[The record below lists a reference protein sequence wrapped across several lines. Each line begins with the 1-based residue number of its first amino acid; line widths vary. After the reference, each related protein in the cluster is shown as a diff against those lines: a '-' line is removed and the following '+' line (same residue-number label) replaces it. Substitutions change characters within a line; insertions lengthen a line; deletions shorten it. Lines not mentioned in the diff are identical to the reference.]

1 MKDNLYLVWSSD
13 DNIREMGECGGAVTA
28 LLKFA
33 LEMKLVDAVMAVKKR
48 NQNRYDGVLSLITDP
63 DEVSESAG
71 ALHFVPVNV
80 AREVTKYL
88 NGAKNFKIAVI
99 GKPCDCRAIIEL
111 AKRGQINMANI
122 ILIGLNCTGTVL
134 PAVARKMIKDEYHS
148 IPEDVVGEELD
159 HEKLTITLA
168 DGSRKQRDLEELEE
182 RGYGR
187 RENCRRCS
195 FNIPRM
201 ADLACG
207 KWGTQGKKATF
218 IEVCSQKGSDFMEKA
233 VEARAVIVERP
244 DQEAVEEREEKDK
257 QAVKLAKKWEQKDF
271 HELRRLPN
279 KDRLKYWLE
288 YFNRC
293 IKCFGCRDVCPLCY
307 CQECYLEPSRD
318 FVQGGQTPPHLM
330 FPLVRLA
337 HVADSCVNCGQ
348 CQDACPMEIPLTRL
362 YHMLNRDLSSLFGYV
377 PGMDITE
384 YPPLTTVT
392 HEELHVE
399 ETNVYKK
406 NKELP
411 IEKVDAFREN

>member
-1 MKDNLYLVWSSD
+1 MKDNLYLAWSSD
-13 DNIREMGECGGAVTA
+13 DKIREMGESGGAVAA

-33 LEMKLVDAVMAVKKR
+33 LEMKLVDAVVAVKKR
-48 NQNRYDGVLSLITDP
+48 HGNRYDGVLSLITDP
-63 DEVSESAG
+63 DEVVEGAG
-71 ALHFVPVNV
+71 ALHFAPVNV
-80 AREVTKYL
+80 AKEVSKYL
-88 NGAKNFKIAVI
+88 DGAKDLTIAVTCM
-99 GKPCDCRAIIEL
+99 PCDCRAIIEL
-111 AKRGQINMANI
+111 AKRGQVNI
-122 ILIGLNCTGTVL
+122 SNVILIGLNCTGTVL
-134 PAVARKMIKDEYHS
+134 PAVARKMIEDEYHVT
-148 IPEDVVGEELD
+148 PEDVVGEELD
-159 HEKLTITLA
+159 TGKLIITLA
-168 DGSRKQRDLEELEE
+168 DGSKKQRDLEELEE
-182 RGYGR
+182 KGYGR

-218 IEVCSQKGSDFMEKA
+218 IEICSPKGSELMEKA
-233 VEARAVIVERP
+233 IEAGAVIVETP
-244 DQEAVEEREEKDK
+244 DQEAIEEREKKDK
-257 QAVKLAKKWEQKDF
+257 QAIELARKWEQRDF
-271 HELRRLPN
+271 NELRRLPN
-279 KDRLKYWLE
+279 KDRLKYWIE

-348 CQDACPMEIPLTRL
+348 CQDACPMDIPLTRL
-362 YHMLNRDLSSLFGYV
+362 YHMLNRELSLLFGYV
-377 PGMDITE
+377 SGMDVTE

-392 HEELHVE
+392 HEELHIE
-399 ETNVYKK
+399 ETNVLRR
-406 NKELP
+406 NEELP